1 MPTLAEMNKV
11 ADRKRRNAEVMQ
23 DIPVWSS
30 KDDDIID
37 ADFYEELESKIAA
50 NNDVKPKRRKSSVRR
65 AVSNVVNNVSNINNT
80 FSQKVPKVA
89 PLPSNDDVVEIL
101 QQQTALMADQAN
113 NTAQIADSVSNV
125 YALFKELNKDKLSPK
140 MQQIGGVQNPAANQV
155 KFDEDALARAIAKAL
170 QAQGGSLF
178 DSIASMLGGGGEAA
192 GKKGKKG
199 GRVRGGGKV
208 GRVLGAVKEAVSNAP
223 SKLFGAAAGGLSA
236 ARAGAAKL
244 GSGATSAI
252 SDLAEKVKLS
262 PKLQQMG
269 GGRFGK
275 LLGMGASLF
284 RSPVGQMAA
293 AGLGGAAIG
302 YGGGAAVSAMGGGGT
317 ATDLSNIR
325 GDSSAVNHAM
335 KLLGKGGQ
343 ISPEQ
348 AKNLKLGSVSE
359 VFESGG
365 RGVSTISTGRGDHGG
380 VSYGKHQLASRNG
393 SMSRF
398 LRSDQGAKFAEHFQG
413 LTPGS
418 AAFNEAYKK
427 LASGENSKAFEDAQH
442 HYIKATHYDPL
453 AAKVAKETGLDVNKR
468 SNALQELIFSTSTQF
483 GGHTGVVSRALKGK
497 DVSKMTDAEIISAI
511 QDNKRDNVNNDFRSS
526 KADVRAGVARR
537 TMNEKDVLLKI
548 LAAEE
553 EAKKQEAI
561 AETQK
566 QATEK
571 EGGVSVADAS
581 QMTAK
586 QPTDVSAPQTTQT
599 TQPVG
604 IYPTA
609 STGAAVAGAAAV
621 SAGAAAIESGV
632 TKGANKALGRAPV
645 AAATT
650 TAGKIG
656 AKAVPVLGAGVS
668 AYDAY
673 TVLKNDQLSR
683 EEKERELSGIG
694 GGMAGA
700 AAGAA
705 VGSFVPVVGT
715 IAGGV
720 VGYIVGEQGVK
731 LIYDY
736 AFGTPE
742 EQAQRKLL
750 EGAVPAPSVS
760 ADSLTNGPLAS
771 SPAGKAYNDAMK
783 LVTDPAAAKEAFGAE
798 KGSEN
803 PLMMKPGYT
812 APASLVAKDSKAANA
827 EVSANIDH
835 AKKIEEA
842 KAAAPKAAAAPKP
855 AEVKPQQPEK
865 AAGVKPSVSPTAA
878 TPKPQ
883 APVAS
888 TQAAV
893 KPAETN
899 AQTLKPELQT
909 VTANALAPTMQQTQP
924 GMKQAAGKPTVE
936 KPGVGAKPIAETKA
950 VADSIVPQTQTPTMQ
965 NPMTATGT
973 TGMPSAIPSA
983 MAAGAAALGSAVTGL
998 EGISIQQQQLQVQQ
1012 QQLQALQALAGK
1024 GGEMPG
1030 KGEQGKDA
1038 KAPNEPQVMSGGAPT
1053 TAPIGSGGS
1062 APAAPLSQ
1070 NAASPASPA
1079 FYKSE
1084 PTMTQQ
1090 VVAQQAPTQTA
1101 TVSST
1106 QAAPE
1111 PAQRQQY
1118 DGVQKVMMIEPKAQ
1132 APAPAGSG
1140 PAAAAPAMPQP
1151 SGNGENSKGGAED
1164 KPRIDDVPAL
1174 VSDFGLIFVNA
1185 GML

>member
-101 QQQTALMADQAN
+101 QQQTALIADQAS

-178 DSIASMLGGGGEAA
+178 DSIASMLGGGGGGA
-192 GKKGKKG
+192 GEKKGKKG
-199 GRVRGGGKV
+199 GRVRGSGKV

-244 GSGATSAI
+244 GGGATSAI
-252 SDLAEKVKLS
+252 SDLAEKVRLS

-284 RSPVGQMAA
+284 RSPVGKMAA

-365 RGVSTISTGRGDHGG
+365 RGVSTISTGRGDYGG
-380 VSYGKHQLASRNG
+380 VSYGNHQLASQNG

-468 SNALQELIFSTSTQF
+468 SNALQELVFSTSTQF

-497 DVSKMTDAEIISAI
+497 DVSKMTDAEIISSI
-511 QDNKRDNVNNDFRSS
+511 QDNKRDNVNNDFYSS
-526 KADVRAGVARR
+526 KADVRAGIARR

-566 QATEK
+566 QAAEK

-586 QPTDVSAPQTTQT
+586 QPTDVSAQTTQA

-604 IYPTA
+604 IYPVASTA
-609 STGAAVAGAAAV
+609 GAVTGAAAFGV
-621 SAGAAAIESGV
+621 GAAAIESGV
-632 TKGANKALGRAPV
+632 TKGANKVLGRAP
-645 AAATT
+645 AAAAAT

-656 AKAVPVLGAGVS
+656 AKAVPALGAAVS

-705 VGSFVPVVGT
+705 IGSFVPVVGT
-715 IAGGV
+715 IAGGI

-771 SPAGKAYNDAMK
+771 SPAGKAYNDAIK

-835 AKKIEEA
+835 AKNIEEA
-842 KAAAPKAAAAPKP
+842 KAAAQKAAAAPKP
-855 AEVKPQQPEK
+855 AEVKPQ
-865 AAGVKPSVSPTAA
+865 
-878 TPKPQ
+878 
-883 APVAS
+883 APVSS

-924 GMKQAAGKPTVE
+924 GMKQAAGKPTIE
-936 KPGVGAKPIAETKA
+936 KPVAGAKPAAETKP

-965 NPMTATGT
+965 NPITATGT
-973 TGMPSAIPSA
+973 TGMPSAIPSAIPSA

-1030 KGEQGKDA
+1030 KGAQGKDA

-1053 TAPIGSGGS
+1053 TAPIGSVGS

-1070 NAASPASPA
+1070 NASSPASPS

-1101 TVSST
+1101 TVNST

-1140 PAAAAPAMPQP
+1140 PAAATPAMPQP